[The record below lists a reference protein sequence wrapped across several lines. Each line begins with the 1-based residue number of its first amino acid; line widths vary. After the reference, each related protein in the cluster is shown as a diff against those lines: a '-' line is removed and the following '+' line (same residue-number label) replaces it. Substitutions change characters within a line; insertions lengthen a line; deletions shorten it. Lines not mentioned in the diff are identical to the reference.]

1 MRNSPSEMPGTSP
14 SRIAKFSDRGMPC
27 GRDVSQTCRLIAFGI
42 RPSQCDATNGHYSS
56 SPMDFTLVQFM
67 VQECLRFDAYNL
79 WAYPKTAKATRSR
92 QMHRPSMTTNSI
104 TEPQARRSFCR
115 QAAHPA
121 ADFTAVWPKS
131 LRVLLYV

>member
-67 VQECLRFDAYNL
+67 VQECLAFRCLQPLGVSENSKDHKVSANASPFDDHQFNYRAPSSSIIL
-79 WAYPKTAKATRSR
+79 STGGAPRS
-92 QMHRPSMTTNSI
+92 
-104 TEPQARRSFCR
+104 
-115 QAAHPA
+115 
-121 ADFTAVWPKS
+121 
-131 LRVLLYV
+131 